1 MNEIRILPAVRTG
14 QAGVS
19 KFREIQEATSFG
31 AASLY
36 DLPFLYAGIFLLRF
50 RLDSGRYLGAILHLR
65 VRSRGRYRPP
75 CLATRHSECQS
86 DANNHD

>member
-36 DLPFLYAGIFLLRF
+36 DLGTPRSANVVILRGETKREHDVVLY
-50 RLDSGRYLGAILHLR
+50 
-65 VRSRGRYRPP
+65 
-75 CLATRHSECQS
+75 
-86 DANNHD
+86 